1 MIAVAAS
8 FVLASPAWATWSV
21 VGVDPSTGEV
31 GVAVASCVPADVGR
45 VAVVVPGEGAGASQ
59 AKINVASGGPM
70 AQAIATEASPEDV
83 IEAVT
88 SPTFDPDAASRQ
100 FGVVLLG
107 KGGAGFSGAGNE
119 PVSLDRRNAEGTV
132 SVQGNILT
140 SERVVEDAV
149 EAFDRVE
156 GPLADRLLA
165 ALKAGAEAGG
175 DSRCGEQTA
184 SSATLI
190 VAEPGD
196 PVWAYTDAGFAGSP
210 AGSAA
215 VPSTYISIVNRRGGA
230 NPVDDMIA
238 AYESATPVDGRINV
252 REVQFGGEAVS
263 LIGVVVA
270 VVVVAVLAVIIAV
283 VVGTKRRRRAREDD
297 STRAGQPGGPGTPP
311 PTG

>member
-1 MIAVAAS
+1 MIAVAAT

-21 VGVDPSTGEV
+21 VGVDPSTGQV
-31 GVAVASCVPADVGR
+31 GVAVASCVPFDVGQ

-59 AKINVASGGPM
+59 AKINVASGDPL

-88 SPTFDPDAASRQ
+88 SPAFDPDAASRQ

-165 ALKAGAEAGG
+165 ALKAGSEAGG
-175 DSRCGEQTA
+175 DSRCGDQTA

-196 PVWAYTDAGFAGSP
+196 PVWAYTDSGFAGSP

-238 AYESATPVDGRINV
+238 AYDSATPVDGRINV
-252 REVQFGGEAVS
+252 REVQFGGEAASV
-263 LIGVVVA
+263 IGAVAIGAVVA
-270 VVVVAVLAVIIAV
+270 VAVLAVIIAV
-283 VVGTKRRRRAREDD
+283 VVRTKRRRRAREDD
-297 STRAGQPGGPGTPP
+297 STRTGQPD
-311 PTG
+311 